1 MQLRLSVGK
10 RDYLYASP
18 EHSSSLCVGS
28 TSWCTPS
35 LVRSTICQI
44 SGTGELATRGAAP
57 FVGRSCWVVR
67 MGGKAGGGTVR
78 ACGGVGCDNVRWRG
92 GGVCEWVARGMLTCK
107 SRVMQR
113 SWQMESTNGWTGRV
127 DSVGGTARHMQS
139 SNQSVNTLI
148 CRCAQQAHNCIHDR
162 LASFYCCAA
171 AALRFHADSIEYVF
185 FPVG

>member
-1 MQLRLSVGK
+1 MVHPINGAVYNRPDKRHRGVGE
-10 RDYLYASP
+10 A
-18 EHSSSLCVGS
+18 GS
-28 TSWCTPS
+28 RT
-35 LVRSTICQI
+35 VRGTIV
-44 SGTGELATRGAAP
+44 L
-57 FVGRSCWVVR
+57 WLR
-67 MGGKAGGGTVR
+67 MGGKSGRGTVR
-78 ACGGVGCDNVRWRG
+78 ASDGVGCDNVRWRG

-113 SWQMESTNGWTGRV
+113 SWQMERSTNGWTGRG

-139 SNQSVNTLI
+139 SNQAANTLI

-171 AALRFHADSIEYVF
+171 AVLRFHADSIEYVY